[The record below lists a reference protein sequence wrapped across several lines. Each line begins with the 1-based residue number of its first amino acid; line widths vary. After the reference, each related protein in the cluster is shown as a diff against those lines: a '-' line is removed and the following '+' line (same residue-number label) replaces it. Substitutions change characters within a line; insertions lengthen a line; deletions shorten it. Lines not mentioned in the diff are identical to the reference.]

1 MKGLTFH
8 NYVME
13 NFKYDVSEMYSI
25 QLEEREAN
33 LKSLDAE
40 KVTIE
45 QNLAKLETSISQ
57 IQEALTDTSLTADY
71 REKLNELKMSIEKN
85 VNALKNQYI
94 LVDQSKKK
102 A

>member
-1 MKGLTFH
+1 
-8 NYVME
+8 
-13 NFKYDVSEMYSI
+13 MYSI
-25 QLEEREAN
+25 QLEERETN
-33 LKSLDAE
+33 LRALDAE

-57 IQEALTDTSLTADY
+57 IEEALKDKSLSAEY
-71 REKLNELKMSIEKN
+71 QEKLNELKMSIEKN

-94 LVDQSKKK
+94 VVDQSKKK